1 MRSVRRALRELE
13 RTELASKGEPP
24 INLVPMIDIL
34 TVLVLYLLIGTIFRQ
49 FTILQL
55 NLPGPAEAVPAEER
69 PPLDL
74 KVVLRA
80 QRLEVHDRNGTVR
93 LFDNT
98 PDGRPEADRGT
109 AGYDTAALGALLAE
123 VKRLNPHE
131 ESVTLL
137 LEPEVK
143 YDALVQVMDAA
154 RAFPP
159 GSAELTAGAPMFP
172 AIAIG
177 DAPPLAGAPPP
188 SAPPTGAPAP

>member
-13 RTELASKGEPP
+13 RNELASKGEPP

-34 TVLVLYLLIGTIFRQ
+34 TVLVLYLLVGTIFRQ

-55 NLPGPAEAVPAEER
+55 NLPGPSQAVPAEER

-93 LFDNT
+93 VLPNVAAADGNT
-98 PDGRPEADRGT
+98 T
-109 AGYDTAALGALLAE
+109 GYDTAALGPLLAE
-123 VKRLNPHE
+123 VKRLNAHE

-137 LEPEVK
+137 LEPDIK
-143 YDALVQVMDAA
+143 YDALVRVMDTV
-154 RAFPP
+154 RVFPP
-159 GSAELTAGAPMFP
+159 GSAELTQGIPMFP

-177 DAPPLAGAPPP
+177 DAPKAAAGPA
-188 SAPPTGAPAP
+188 GAPAP

>member
-13 RTELASKGEPP
+13 RNELANKGEPP

-34 TVLVLYLLIGTIFRQ
+34 TVLVLYLLVGTIFRQ

-55 NLPGPAEAVPAEER
+55 NLPGPAQAVPAEER

-93 LFDNT
+93 VLPNLQPAAGSD
-98 PDGRPEADRGT
+98 A
-109 AGYDTAALGALLAE
+109 AGYDTATLGALLAE
-123 VKRLNPHE
+123 VKRLNAHE

-137 LEPEVK
+137 LEPDIK
-143 YDALVQVMDAA
+143 YDALVRVMDTV
-154 RAFPP
+154 RVFPP
-159 GSAELTAGAPMFP
+159 GSAELTQGIPMFP

-177 DAPPLAGAPPP
+177 DAPKAAAP
-188 SAPPTGAPAP
+188 

>member
-13 RTELASKGEPP
+13 RNELANKGEPP

-34 TVLVLYLLIGTIFRQ
+34 TVLVLYLLVGTIFRQ

-55 NLPGPAEAVPAEER
+55 NLPGPSQAVPAEER

-93 LFDNT
+93 VLDNVPAAGET
-98 PDGRPEADRGT
+98 P
-109 AGYDTAALGALLAE
+109 AGYDIAALGTLLAE
-123 VKRLNPHE
+123 VKRLNADE
-131 ESVTLL
+131 ESITLL
-137 LEPEVK
+137 LEPDIK
-143 YDALVQVMDAA
+143 YDALVQVMDTV
-154 RAFPP
+154 RVFPP
-159 GSAELTAGAPMFP
+159 GSAELTQGIPMFP

-177 DAPPLAGAPPP
+177 DAPKLAGAPA
-188 SAPPTGAPAP
+188 APPAGAPAP